1 MKKNLLLLSGML
13 AASGMVQAQSL
24 QTGYVTNPESAELHT
39 YINAWND
46 GKGNITI
53 DSKTWEDEEFYTSR
67 VKPRTRIER
76 YGAGD
81 VNNLT
86 AENDKR
92 IMWWVPIGD
101 PSFWAIPNAQFDSE
115 VFSCWSYIDHF
126 GSFSNPY
133 GWVDGA
139 FADVAHKNGVAV
151 SGVASVPQGSVPQNW
166 TNCFNGLGSINSQDQ
181 TKVPKFLLYHGV
193 DGLTYNSEWSTSTTV
208 MANLNNTHAGI
219 VKYFNEKGI
228 PTVENLWYD
237 GTTDGAGNKFDSFL
251 SNQSGMFKDA
261 SMFSNYN
268 WNSNSL
274 DNVPSRAN
282 SARPGATRAPFYYYA
297 GCNMQGG
304 EPKNYTGAYSR
315 LQRTGVSIGYWGAHT
330 RNMFWEGR
338 GAGGTSALARQQYYL
353 DRCEKFFTNGVR
365 NPAVHLSI
373 IDRANHHPDEIW
385 HGVSTFRN
393 AASAINHTIANEA
406 FYTFFNLGNGTF
418 FNWKGQRLSDNEWYS
433 LGIQDYM
440 PTWRFWFAPT
450 FMASTV
456 TKGSQGLQ
464 ADFIWDDAYVG
475 GSCLKISGSASTEYL
490 H

>member
-330 RNMFWEGR
+330 RNMFW
-338 GAGGTSALARQQYYL
+338 
-353 DRCEKFFTNGVR
+353 
-365 NPAVHLSI
+365 
-373 IDRANHHPDEIW
+373 
-385 HGVSTFRN
+385 
-393 AASAINHTIANEA
+393 
-406 FYTFFNLGNGTF
+406 
-418 FNWKGQRLSDNEWYS
+418 
-433 LGIQDYM
+433 
-440 PTWRFWFAPT
+440 
-450 FMASTV
+450 
-456 TKGSQGLQ
+456 
-464 ADFIWDDAYVG
+464 
-475 GSCLKISGSASTEYL
+475 
-490 H
+490 